1 MKKII
6 YLIASVLL
14 LTPILVGCSN
24 VSDPIDDT
32 ESEDTVVFEATVI
45 EDNSGLLVTP
55 IEGSD
60 ELKSSDK
67 IYVSL
72 SSSKGQENKTS
83 GQTGYKPG
91 DIIKITYNGL
101 IAESYP
107 AQITAREIELIGRN
121 ILIDGYKV
129 IVDDIY
135 LEDTALNEG
144 ITMIAF
150 DTSSWIGLSNA
161 EKEIFFNL
169 IKEQF
174 DLDVIE
180 ATSDEI
186 KEMDLIDEEGL
197 YFKEGILIEIKDME
211 YVKESRELN
220 ASISKWRSGDG
231 AIGWTVQATNKD
243 GQWWITRDNNWI
255 S

>member
-101 IAESYP
+101 IDESYP
-107 AQITAREIELIGRN
+107 AQITASEIELIG
-121 ILIDGYKV
+121 
-129 IVDDIY
+129 
-135 LEDTALNEG
+135 
-144 ITMIAF
+144 
-150 DTSSWIGLSNA
+150 
-161 EKEIFFNL
+161 
-169 IKEQF
+169 
-174 DLDVIE
+174 
-180 ATSDEI
+180 
-186 KEMDLIDEEGL
+186 
-197 YFKEGILIEIKDME
+197 
-211 YVKESRELN
+211 
-220 ASISKWRSGDG
+220 SISKWRSGDG

-243 GQWWITRDNNWI
+243 GQWWITRDNSWI